1 MSEER
6 FDRRMR
12 LPYLHRAIS
21 LRQNPDHGSLDHT
34 VAEPFHLD

>member
-6 FDRRMR
+6 FDRSMR

-21 LRQNPDHGSLDHT
+21 LCQNPRWLSANRL
-34 VAEPFHLD
+34 